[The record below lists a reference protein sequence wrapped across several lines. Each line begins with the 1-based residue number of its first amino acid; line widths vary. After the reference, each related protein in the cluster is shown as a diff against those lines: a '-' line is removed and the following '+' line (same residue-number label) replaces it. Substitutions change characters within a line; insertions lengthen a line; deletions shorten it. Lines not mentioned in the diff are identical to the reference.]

1 MSDERR
7 SHADRQGPDREGRA
21 ARAEVRARVD
31 VGAAEAA
38 AGNGIAGRERG
49 ILVVGGGMAGL
60 SAAIEAA
67 EAGSDV
73 YIVER
78 SPSLGGRV
86 AQLHQYFPKLCP
98 PYCGLEINYRRIRSD
113 HRHFKVFT
121 QAELER
127 VSGRAGDYEV
137 SVRLDPRY
145 VIMDRC
151 IACNRCAEVCPVE
164 RPNAF
169 NYGLDTTKAAYLPSP
184 MAFPMKYVIDGKA
197 CLGEECGVCVEA
209 CPTNAIDLAMA
220 PRTLTLKVGAIILAT
235 GWRPYDA
242 NKLDILGYVEHQDV
256 ITNVQME
263 RLAAVDGPTGGK
275 ILRPSDGREAKR
287 VAFVQCAG
295 SRDVNHLPYCSSICC
310 LGSIKEATYVRSQY
324 PDSQVHIFY
333 IDIRAPGTSEDFY
346 HRIRADEG
354 VHFIKGKVGKVTAD
368 PGTGDLVVEADDML
382 SGAKTRVAV
391 DLVVLATGMVPALAG
406 TPRIPGLPIEYDEYG
421 FALENREAGVYVAG
435 VARRPAD
442 VVTSVR
448 DATGAAL
455 KALQSTR
462 N

>member
-1 MSDERR
+1 M
-7 SHADRQGPDREGRA
+7 ADGNGNG
-21 ARAEVRARVD
+21 VRA
-31 VGAAEAA
+31 G
-38 AGNGIAGRERG
+38 ERG
-49 ILVVGGGMAGL
+49 VLVIGGGMAGM

-78 SPSLGGRV
+78 SPTLGGRV

-98 PYCGLEINYRRIRSD
+98 PYCGLEINYRRIKGD

-121 QAELER
+121 LAEVEG

-137 SVRLDPRY
+137 TVRLDPRF

-151 IACNRCAEVCPVE
+151 IACNACAEVCPVE
-164 RPNAF
+164 RPNDF
-169 NYGLDTTKAAYLPSP
+169 NYGLDTTTAAYLPGP
-184 MAFPMKYVIDGKA
+184 MAFPMKYVIDPVA
-197 CLGEECGVCVEA
+197 CRGTACGVCVDA
-209 CPTNAIDLAMA
+209 CPTEAIDLSMTA
-220 PRTLTLKVGAIILAT
+220 RTISLKAGSIVLAS

-242 NKLDILGYVEHQDV
+242 NRLSILGYAEHPDV
-256 ITNVQME
+256 VTNVQME

-275 ILRPSDGREAKR
+275 IVRPSDGREAKR

-295 SRDVNHLPYCSSICC
+295 SRDLNHLPYCSSICC
-310 LGSIKEATYVRSQY
+310 LGSIKEATYVRTQY
-324 PDSQVHIFY
+324 PDSKVTIFY
-333 IDIRAPGTSEDFY
+333 IDIRAPGTNEDFY

-354 VHFIKGKVGKVTAD
+354 VSFVKGKVAKVTRDGA
-368 PGTGDLVVEADDML
+368 TGDLVVEADDML
-382 SGAKTRVAV
+382 AGGKTRTAV
-391 DLVVLATGMVPALAG
+391 DLVVLATGMVPVTADR
-406 TPRIPGLPIEYDEYG
+406 PIPGLPVDYDEYG
-421 FALENREAGVYVAG
+421 FALENRAAGVFVAG

-455 KALQSTR
+455 KAIQATR
-462 N
+462 S

>member
-1 MSDERR
+1 MN
-7 SHADRQGPDREGRA
+7 
-21 ARAEVRARVD
+21 
-31 VGAAEAA
+31 
-38 AGNGIAGRERG
+38 GNGHPVERG

-73 YIVER
+73 YLVEKN
-78 SPSLGGRV
+78 PSLGGRV

-121 QAELER
+121 QAEVER

-137 SVRLDPRY
+137 AVRLHPRY
-145 VIMDRC
+145 VVMERC

-169 NYGLDTTKAAYLPSP
+169 NYGLDTTKAAYLPNP
-184 MAFPMKYVIDGKA
+184 MAFPMKYVIDGEA
-197 CLGEECGVCVEA
+197 CLGAVCNACAEA
-209 CPTNAIDLAMA
+209 CPTDAIDLAM
-220 PRTLTLKVGAIILAT
+220 PPKTVTLRVGAIILAT

-242 NKLDILGYVEHQDV
+242 NRLTLLGYAEHPDV

-263 RLAAVDGPTGGK
+263 RLAAVDGPTGGR
-275 ILRPSDGREAKR
+275 LVRPSDGRQAKR

-295 SRDVNHLPYCSSICC
+295 SRDLNHLPYCSAICC
-310 LGSIKEATYVRSQY
+310 LSSIKEATYVRNQY
-324 PDSQVHIFY
+324 PDSEVFVFY
-333 IDIRAPGTSEDFY
+333 IDIRAPGRNEDFY

-354 VHFIKGKVGKVTAD
+354 VHFVKGKVAKVLCETI
-368 PGTGDLVVEADDML
+368 TGDLVVEADDML
-382 SGAKTRVAV
+382 AGTKRRVNV
-391 DLVVLATGMVPALAG
+391 DLVVLATGMVPSLSATAA
-406 TPRIPGLPIEYDEYG
+406 IPGLPVEYDADG
-421 FALENREAGVYVAG
+421 FVLENRDAGVFVAG

-448 DATGAAL
+448 DSTGAAL
-455 KALQSTR
+455 KAIQTTR
-462 N
+462 P